1 MCRGAHGKNKVFW
14 GVKQMGRDVDIAI
27 RRNYFE
33 DTILLLG
40 EFTVMGHNMNF
51 VLRVSSFGSRSAGEN
66 LQVYFGLLD
75 DTMRDF
81 TETRYLYPLDK
92 IRVSEEKLMIRAD
105 DVEIYETAYGL
116 KMFVKYD
123 EVTLDFLVSNDGH
136 KATFQPLG
144 KGNLSNRMEGYT
156 YPYCSLEG
164 TALIGTNYC
173 EVNGQAFYVRR
184 FQNHGGFF
192 DRRLGQTAILR
203 SADNNGEKALHSLYG
218 FFVLSNGRRVLFASY
233 GNDRE
238 QDDYFGIST
247 VTGAEEIKAEP
258 ILISASEF
266 GGEVGEAGMDVTVR
280 VKSLDDE
287 VSLKTRRDLI
297 RTEEVAPDNKDF
309 CIYDRFARMGG
320 RFHGEKVSGYG
331 CMIYT

>member
-1 MCRGAHGKNKVFW
+1 MS
-14 GVKQMGRDVDIAI
+14 RDVDIAI

-33 DTILLLG
+33 DSILILG
-40 EFTVMGHNMNF
+40 EFDVLGHHMNY

-81 TETRYLYPLDK
+81 TETRYLYSLDK
-92 IRVSEEKLMIRAD
+92 IRVSDDKLMIRAD

-116 KMFVKYD
+116 KTFIKYD
-123 EVTLDFLVSNDGH
+123 AVTLDFMLSNDGH
-136 KATFQPLG
+136 KSQFRALG

-156 YPYCSLEG
+156 YPYCTLEG
-164 TALIGTNYC
+164 TALIGTNYS
-173 EVNGQAFYVRR
+173 EVTGQAFYVRR
-184 FQNHGGFF
+184 YQHHGGFF
-192 DRRLGQTAILR
+192 DRKSGQTAILR
-203 SADNNGEKALHSLYG
+203 GAENAEKGMRSLYG

-233 GNDRE
+233 GNDWE
-238 QDDYFGIST
+238 QDDLVSVSTIS
-247 VTGAEEIKAEP
+247 GAEELETTP

-280 VKSLDDE
+280 IKSVDE
-287 VSLKTRRDLI
+287 EVVLKTRRDLI
-297 RTEEVAPDNKDF
+297 RTVDVSPENKEF
-309 CIYDRFARMGG
+309 SLCDRFARMGG
-320 RFHGEKVSGYG
+320 RYHGEKVSGYG

>member
-1 MCRGAHGKNKVFW
+1 
-14 GVKQMGRDVDIAI
+14 MGREADIAI

-33 DTILLLG
+33 DTILLVGDFKVL
-40 EFTVMGHNMNF
+40 GHNMNF

-81 TETRYLYPLDK
+81 TETSYLYPLDK

-116 KMFVKYD
+116 KAFVKYD

-136 KATFQPLG
+136 KSGFEPLG
-144 KGNLSNRMEGYT
+144 KGSLSNRMEGYT

-173 EVNGQAFYVRR
+173 EVEGQTFYVRR

-203 SADNNGEKALHSLYG
+203 GGETGGEKAMRSLYG

-238 QDDYFGIST
+238 QDDFFGVST
-247 VTGAEEIKAEP
+247 VTGAEEIEVEP
-258 ILISASEF
+258 ILISALEY

-280 VKSLDDE
+280 IRSVDGE
-287 VSLKTRRDLI
+287 VSLKTRRDLA
-297 RTEEVAPDNKDF
+297 RRQDVAPDNKDF
-309 CIYDRFARMGG
+309 CLYDRFARMGG
-320 RFHGEKVSGYG
+320 RFRGEKVSGYG

>member
-1 MCRGAHGKNKVFW
+1 MS
-14 GVKQMGRDVDIAI
+14 RDVDIAI

-33 DTILLLG
+33 DSILVLG
-40 EFTVMGHNMNF
+40 EFDVLGHHMNY

-92 IRVSEEKLMIRAD
+92 IRISDDKLMIRAD

-116 KMFVKYD
+116 KTFIKYD
-123 EVTLDFLVSNDGH
+123 AVTLDFMISNDGH
-136 KATFQPLG
+136 KSQFRALG
-144 KGNLSNRMEGYT
+144 KGNLSNRMEGYA
-156 YPYCSLEG
+156 YPYCTLEG
-164 TALIGTNYC
+164 TALIGTNYS
-173 EVNGQAFYVRR
+173 EVTGQAFYVRR
-184 FQNHGGFF
+184 YQHHGGFF
-192 DRRLGQTAILR
+192 DRKSGQTAILR
-203 SADNNGEKALHSLYG
+203 GAENAEKGMRSLYG

-233 GNDRE
+233 GNDWE
-238 QDDYFGIST
+238 QDDLVSVSTIS
-247 VTGAEEIKAEP
+247 GAEELETTP

-280 VKSLDDE
+280 IKSVDE
-287 VSLKTRRDLI
+287 EVVLKTRRDLI
-297 RTEEVAPDNKDF
+297 RTVDVSPENKEF
-309 CIYDRFARMGG
+309 SLCDRFARMGG
-320 RFHGEKVSGYG
+320 RYHGEKVSGYG

>member
-1 MCRGAHGKNKVFW
+1 MS
-14 GVKQMGRDVDIAI
+14 RDVDIAI

-33 DTILLLG
+33 DSILVLG
-40 EFTVMGHNMNF
+40 EFDVLGHHMNY

-81 TETRYLYPLDK
+81 TETRYLYSLDK
-92 IRVSEEKLMIRAD
+92 IRVSDDKLMIRAD

-116 KMFVKYD
+116 KTFIKYD
-123 EVTLDFLVSNDGH
+123 AVTLDFMLSNDGH
-136 KATFQPLG
+136 KSQFRALG

-156 YPYCSLEG
+156 YPYCTLEG
-164 TALIGTNYC
+164 TALIGTNYS
-173 EVNGQAFYVRR
+173 EVTGQAFYVRR
-184 FQNHGGFF
+184 YQHHGGFF
-192 DRRLGQTAILR
+192 DRKSGQTAILR
-203 SADNNGEKALHSLYG
+203 GAENAEKGMRSLYG

-233 GNDRE
+233 GNDWE
-238 QDDYFGIST
+238 QDDLVSVSTIS
-247 VTGAEEIKAEP
+247 GAEELETTP

-280 VKSLDDE
+280 IKSVDE
-287 VSLKTRRDLI
+287 EVVLKTRRDLI
-297 RTEEVAPDNKDF
+297 RTVDVSPENKEF
-309 CIYDRFARMGG
+309 SLCDRFARMGG
-320 RFHGEKVSGYG
+320 RYHGEKVSGYG